1 MNCVNKALV
10 IETENKYTMPEI
22 QNYYMLLTRFKK
34 VIKY

>member
-22 QNYYMLLTRFKK
+22 QIIICYWLVLKK
-34 VIKY
+34 